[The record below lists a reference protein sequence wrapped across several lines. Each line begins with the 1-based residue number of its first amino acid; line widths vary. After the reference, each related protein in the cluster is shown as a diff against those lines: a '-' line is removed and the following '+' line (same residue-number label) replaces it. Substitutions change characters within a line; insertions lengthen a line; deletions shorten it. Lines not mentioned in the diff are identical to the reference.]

1 MMVLYMAP
9 WTIQQTKWTSLEL
22 ELLIMKIKLP
32 GFLLGVRVAISW
44 ILILKISLSFYFK
57 VIFLT
62 QLFTQTISL
71 GMTTWELPTG
81 YGRVK
86 PDIVSYGH
94 NVRGSDKESGCRSLR
109 GTRYTKQK
117 LKFFDFTKD
126 LSQKICHK
134 KFT

>member
-1 MMVLYMAP
+1 MNYV
-9 WTIQQTKWTSLEL
+9 
-22 ELLIMKIKLP
+22 
-32 GFLLGVRVAISW
+32 V
-44 ILILKISLSFYFK
+44 ISLNSMNFKKSF
-57 VIFLT
+57 IFFT
-62 QLFTQTISL
+62 QLFTQTFSL

-117 LKFFDFTKD
+117 LKFLISRNF
-126 LSQKICHK
+126 CHK
-134 KFT
+134 K